1 MEQQEGQSSK
11 CTVMM
16 KCPAVRILYVTVRSV
31 GRKTTYAIL
40 NAPHVLVLAAS
51 SLAFAQ
57 VMALEEKSEDEPS
70 YWNSSCEQHECL

>member
-16 KCPAVRILYVTVRSV
+16 KCLTVRIMYVTVRSV
-31 GRKTTYAIL
+31 GRKTTYVIL
-40 NAPHVLVLAAS
+40 NAPRVLVLDVS

-57 VMALEEKSEDEPS
+57 MMSLEEKSEDELS
-70 YWNSSCEQHECL
+70 DHNSSCEQHECL